1 MPVAR
6 TALPRYDWLMN
17 APRTIYIF
25 GGLVTVAALAGCQT
39 TPSRVPAPP
48 TPLELVSAAPLVIQ
62 TDCQIDGAV
71 LVEYTV
77 LESGRTGNI
86 QVSPAPDC
94 ARVALSAWVAS
105 YRYTPQSTDISA
117 RFEWILVS
125 ARRGS

>member
-1 MPVAR
+1 
-6 TALPRYDWLMN
+6 MN
-17 APRTIYIF
+17 TLRTIYAL
-25 GGLVTVAALAGCQT
+25 GGFSILVALSGCQT
-39 TPSRVPAPP
+39 APSRLPAPP

-86 QVSPAPDC
+86 EVSPAPDC

-105 YRYTPQSTDISA
+105 YRYTPQPTDTTA